1 MSNPELARY
10 EDFLK
15 RIMTNVEL
23 GIEEYVDGDGM
34 SEDLFFY
41 NITREAFSAK
51 KIHTIQHLVHHIL
64 SQQVSFN
71 ILQYLS

>member
-15 RIMTNVEL
+15 RITTNVEL
-23 GIEEYVDGDGM
+23 GIEEYVDSDGM

-51 KIHTIQHLVHHIL
+51 KIHKI
-64 SQQVSFN
+64 FN
-71 ILQYLS
+71 I